1 MKGRKLTLAEKRKK
15 EIDKQLSKIN
25 EEKIITRLM
34 KELEKQFCLEDY
46 YIKCF
51 EEPMTGYMINL
62 DELNFR
68 INHTNII
75 NKLNNEG
82 YDTFIYGINPELEK
96 LILDEYKK
104 LGFKNL
110 QAGHSLFIKS
120 RE

>member
-1 MKGRKLTLAEKRKK
+1 MKNRKLTLAKKRKN
-15 EIDKQLSKIN
+15 EIDKQLSKMN
-25 EEKIITRLM
+25 EEKIITKLM

-51 EEPMTGYMINL
+51 GEPMTGYMINL

-68 INHTNII
+68 INHINII

-82 YDTFIYGINPELEK
+82 YDAFISGINPELEK
-96 LILDEYKK
+96 LILEEYEK
-104 LGFKNL
+104 LGINYF
-110 QAGHSLFIKS
+110 QVHHSLFIKS